1 MSTGHSPLAPSSAH
15 RWQPCPGSVPLEAA
29 YPELEESPEAA
40 EGTAAHHAGSEEL
53 LGRPVRVGDLA
64 PNGVVL
70 TDDMVDGASLWV
82 NDALTVCLEHGLPLE
97 HLQVE
102 QRVEMPRIYS
112 GPVPCPDCHG
122 IGVIPYTRGQTA
134 ESFEQGEYD
143 CETCNATGKVSGV
156 AYGTPDTWLYA
167 EQAGTVY
174 LWDFKYGHGTV
185 EHVGNW
191 QMICYMCGILDLLGI
206 DGRND
211 QLLWCDMRIVQPR
224 AHHRDGKV
232 RSWRVRASDLRGYF
246 NKLNAAAHEA
256 LSAHPHTMSGPHCL
270 HCKAAAHCGTLKRAT
285 WSAADYLGAAV
296 AEELDADSAGYEMQL
311 LEHIQELVKARLR
324 ARGADLEARLKRGER
339 VADWTLEPT
348 YGRTTWRDGEAETV
362 LMLGDMMGVDL
373 RKAAAPITPLQAKQL
388 GKKNGVDMSVID
400 EYSHTPRTGI
410 KLARDTNLLNRARA
424 GFGVKLE
431 Q

>member
-1 MSTGHSPLAPSSAH
+1 MSTAHSPLAPSSAH

-40 EGTAAHHAGSEEL
+40 EGTAAHHAGAEEL
-53 LGRPVRVGDLA
+53 LGRSVRVGDLA

-70 TDDMVDGASLWV
+70 TDEMLDGASLWV
-82 NDALTVCLEHGLPLE
+82 NDALAVCFEQGLPLE

-102 QRVEMPRIYS
+102 QRVEMPRI
-112 GPVPCPDCHG
+112 H
-122 IGVIPYTRGQTA
+122 
-134 ESFEQGEYD
+134 EQ
-143 CETCNATGKVSGV
+143 C
-156 AYGTPDTWLYA
+156 YGTPDTWLYA

-256 LSAHPHTMSGPHCL
+256 MSAHPHTMSGPHCL

-311 LEHIQELVKARLR
+311 LEHIQELVKARIR

-339 VADWTLEPT
+339 VADWTLEDT
-348 YGRTTWRDGEAETV
+348 YGRTTWREGEAETV
-362 LMLGDMMGVDL
+362 LLMGDMLGLDL
-373 RKAAAPITPLQAKQL
+373 RKPAAPITPLQAKQL

-400 EYSHTPRTGI
+400 EYSHTPRTGT

>member
-1 MSTGHSPLAPSSAH
+1 
-15 RWQPCPGSVPLEAA
+15 VPLEAA
-29 YPELEESPEAA
+29 YPELEEGPEAA

-64 PNGVVL
+64 PNGTVL

-102 QRVEMPRIYS
+102 QRVEMPRI
-112 GPVPCPDCHG
+112 H
-122 IGVIPYTRGQTA
+122 
-134 ESFEQGEYD
+134 EQ
-143 CETCNATGKVSGV
+143 

-256 LSAHPHTMSGPHCL
+256 MSAHPHTMSGPHCL

-348 YGRTTWRDGEAETV
+348 YGRTTWREGEAETV

-400 EYSHTPRTGI
+400 EYSHTPRTGV

>member
-1 MSTGHSPLAPSSAH
+1 MSAHSPLAPSSAH

-40 EGTAAHHAGSEEL
+40 EGTAAHHAGAEEL
-53 LGRPVRVGDLA
+53 LGRPVQVGDLA

-70 TDDMVDGASLWV
+70 TDEMLDGASLWV
-82 NDALTVCLEHGLPLE
+82 NDALAVCFEHGIDLE

-102 QRVEMPRIYS
+102 QRVDMPRI
-112 GPVPCPDCHG
+112 H
-122 IGVIPYTRGQTA
+122 
-134 ESFEQGEYD
+134 EQ
-143 CETCNATGKVSGV
+143 CF
-156 AYGTPDTWLYA
+156 GTPDTWLYA

-256 LSAHPHTMSGPHCL
+256 MSAHPHTLSGPHCL
-270 HCKAAAHCGTLKRAT
+270 HCKAAAHCSTLKRAT

-311 LEHIQELVKARLR
+311 LEHIQELVKARIH

-348 YGRTTWRDGEAETV
+348 YGRTTWREGEAETV
-362 LMLGDMMGVDL
+362 LLMGDMLGLDL
-373 RKAAAPITPLQAKQL
+373 RKPAAPITPLQAKQL

-400 EYSHTPRTGI
+400 EYSHTPRTGT

>member
-1 MSTGHSPLAPSSAH
+1 MTTAHSPLAPSSAH
-15 RWQPCPGSVPLEAA
+15 RWQPCPGSVPLEAV

-64 PNGVVL
+64 PNGTVL

-102 QRVEMPRIYS
+102 QRVEMPRI
-112 GPVPCPDCHG
+112 H
-122 IGVIPYTRGQTA
+122 
-134 ESFEQGEYD
+134 EQ
-143 CETCNATGKVSGV
+143 

-232 RSWRVRASDLRGYF
+232 RPWRVRASDLRGYF

-256 LSAHPHTMSGPHCL
+256 MSAHPHTMSGPHCL
-270 HCKAAAHCGTLKRAT
+270 HCKAAAQCGTLKRAT

-324 ARGADLEARLKRGER
+324 SRGADLEARLKRGER

-373 RKAAAPITPLQAKQL
+373 RKAAAPITPLQAKKL

-400 EYSHTPRTGI
+400 EYSHTPRTGV

>member
-1 MSTGHSPLAPSSAH
+1 MSAHSPLAPSSAH

-40 EGTAAHHAGSEEL
+40 EGTAAHHAGAVEL
-53 LGRPVRVGDLA
+53 LGRSVQVGDLT

-70 TDDMVDGASLWV
+70 TDEMLDGAALWV
-82 NDALTVCLEHGLPLE
+82 NDALAVCFEQGLPLE
-97 HLQVE
+97 HLQIE
-102 QRVEMPRIYS
+102 QRVEMPRI
-112 GPVPCPDCHG
+112 H
-122 IGVIPYTRGQTA
+122 
-134 ESFEQGEYD
+134 EQ
-143 CETCNATGKVSGV
+143 CF
-156 AYGTPDTWLYA
+156 GTPDTWLYA

-256 LSAHPHTMSGPHCL
+256 MSAHPHTMSGPHCL

-348 YGRTTWRDGEAETV
+348 YGRTTWRDGEADTV
-362 LMLGDMMGVDL
+362 LLMGDMLGLDL

-400 EYSHTPRTGI
+400 EYSHTPRTGT

>member
-1 MSTGHSPLAPSSAH
+1 MSAHSPLAPSSAH

-64 PNGVVL
+64 PNGTVL

-102 QRVEMPRIYS
+102 QRVEMPRI
-112 GPVPCPDCHG
+112 H
-122 IGVIPYTRGQTA
+122 
-134 ESFEQGEYD
+134 EQ
-143 CETCNATGKVSGV
+143 

-224 AHHRDGKV
+224 AHHRDGNV

-256 LSAHPHTMSGPHCL
+256 MSAHPHTMSGPHCL

-285 WSAADYLGAAV
+285 WSATDYLGAAV

-339 VADWTLEPT
+339 VADWTLEDT
-348 YGRTTWRDGEAETV
+348 FGRKVWRDGEAETV
-362 LMLGDMMGVDL
+362 LMLGDMLGVDL
-373 RKAAAPITPLQAKQL
+373 RKAATPITPLQSEKL
-388 GKKNGVDMSVID
+388 LKKNGVDTSVIA
-400 EYSHTPRTGI
+400 EYSHTPRTGV

>member
-1 MSTGHSPLAPSSAH
+1 MSTAHSPLAPSSAH

-29 YPELEESPEAA
+29 YPELEDSPEAA

-53 LGRPVRVGDLA
+53 LGRPVRVGA
-64 PNGVVL
+64 RSPNGVVL

-82 NDALTVCLEHGLPLE
+82 NDAMTVCLEHGLPLE

-102 QRVEMPRIYS
+102 QRVEMPRI
-112 GPVPCPDCHG
+112 H
-122 IGVIPYTRGQTA
+122 
-134 ESFEQGEYD
+134 EQ
-143 CETCNATGKVSGV
+143 

-256 LSAHPHTMSGPHCL
+256 MSAHPHTMSGPHCL

-296 AEELDADSAGYEMQL
+296 AEELDADSASYELQL

-324 ARGADLEARLKRGER
+324 ARGADVEARLKRGER
-339 VADWTLEPT
+339 VADWTLEDT
-348 YGRTTWRDGEAETV
+348 FGRKVWRDGEAETV
-362 LMLGDMMGVDL
+362 LMLGDMLGVDL
-373 RKAAAPITPLQAKQL
+373 RKAATPITPLQSEKL
-388 GKKNGVDMSVID
+388 LKKNGVDMSVID
-400 EYSHTPRTGI
+400 EYSHTPRTGV
-410 KLARDTNLLNRARA
+410 KLVRDTNLLNRARA